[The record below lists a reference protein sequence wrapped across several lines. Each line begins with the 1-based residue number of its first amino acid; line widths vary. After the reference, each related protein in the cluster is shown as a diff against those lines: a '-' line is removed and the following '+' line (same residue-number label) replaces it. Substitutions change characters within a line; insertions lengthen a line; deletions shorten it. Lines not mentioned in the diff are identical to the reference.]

1 METAVRIRAARWA
14 DKDDVAALIAEAL
27 HPNPLAAWLVPD
39 GEQRRQVL
47 ADVVG
52 IWVEHALFFGDVHLT
67 DDLTAAV
74 VGFHRYRPI
83 PPPVN
88 YRIRLADT
96 AGAHAD
102 RFDLLD
108 SMLSTRQ
115 PTEWSRPTARCP
127 WFGSFSVGPSPNRTG
142 EISPHPALQWS
153 FSGGGCGPSRMDVL
167 VACFADHEGF
177 ASTFSHQV
185 YPRGPFRP
193 SWLVEISEFA
203 DVVDLQS
210 DPPFAELALSGEEP
224 VDQLVASN
232 GGHDRL
238 EIGDD
243 GSALSLERY
252 PAEAGD
258 QRLPASVSLHG
269 DLKAGPGSV
278 GGVDAGLVLTGHLPD
293 GGLVLRG
300 QGLEHRCLQDP
311 AQPAQAEHVLGE
323 EVVQGYCKIEI

>member
-1 METAVRIRAARWA
+1 MHVVPRIRAARWA
-14 DKDDVAALIAEAL
+14 DKDLVAALIADAL
-27 HPNPLAAWLVPD
+27 HAGPLAQWLVPD
-39 GEQRRQVL
+39 PTCRRRIL
-47 ADVVG
+47 ADVAV
-52 IWVEHALFFGDVHLT
+52 IWVEHAMFFGDIQIT
-67 DDLTAAV
+67 DDLSAAAM
-74 VGFHRYRPI
+74 GFHRYRSI
-83 PPPVN
+83 PPPPN
-88 YRIRLADT
+88 FRSRLADA
-96 AGAHAD
+96 AGPHA
-102 RFDLLD
+102 RQFELLD
-108 SMLSTRQ
+108 QLLTPVR

-167 VACFADHEGF
+167 MACFADHEGF

-258 QRLPASVSLHG
+258 QGLPASVSLHG

-278 GGVDAGLVLTGHLPD
+278 RGVDAGLVLTGHLHD
-293 GGLVLRG
+293 GGLVLGG
-300 QGLEHRCLQDP
+300 QGLEHRCRHDP
-311 AQPAQAEHVLGE
+311 LT
-323 EVVQGYCKIEI
+323 